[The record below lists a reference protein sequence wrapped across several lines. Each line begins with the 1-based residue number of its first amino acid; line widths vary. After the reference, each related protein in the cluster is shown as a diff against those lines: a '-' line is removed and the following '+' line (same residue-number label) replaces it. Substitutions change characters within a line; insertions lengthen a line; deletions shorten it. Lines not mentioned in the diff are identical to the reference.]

1 MGTLSTNESDSF
13 NNSNKILK
21 DYFTSLSD
29 NDVMSR
35 EDEYE
40 LLTEYINGGRTD
52 KTIREKLFLANMRF
66 VVLMAKKYASYGFP
80 LIDLIQEGNIGLI
93 ESIDRYD
100 FEKSNSGSLIN
111 FASSRILLHI
121 KRYPKKNLKMTSFG
135 RTNDRDKLFYSL
147 PRYITSD
154 ITQMNDELA
163 NKIATELDVRSC
175 DVYDMF
181 AYLRPYSHTSSSIT
195 NEEGEEISVYD
206 TIPSN
211 DLGVDEQYEISSITK
226 RYATLVHDALS
237 TLDDRCKIIIQKRHL
252 INDGVPPA
260 TLNSLGLELGVSGE
274 AVRKMELRAISAMKR
289 HIIKSSGG
297 TTSLFK

>member
-1 MGTLSTNESDSF
+1 
-13 NNSNKILK
+13 
-21 DYFTSLSD
+21 
-29 NDVMSR
+29 
-35 EDEYE
+35 
-40 LLTEYINGGRTD
+40 
-52 KTIREKLFLANMRF
+52 
-66 VVLMAKKYASYGFP
+66 
-80 LIDLIQEGNIGLI
+80 
-93 ESIDRYD
+93 
-100 FEKSNSGSLIN
+100 
-111 FASSRILLHI
+111 
-121 KRYPKKNLKMTSFG
+121 
-135 RTNDRDKLFYSL
+135 
-147 PRYITSD
+147 
-154 ITQMNDELA
+154 
-163 NKIATELDVRSC
+163 
-175 DVYDMF
+175 MF

-260 TLNSLGLELGVSGE
+260 TLKSLGLELGVSGE